1 MLTSTTISAILITVI
16 EGDKLN
22 QKGGNRKMKDY
33 SELKKKQQEEIN
45 NFNFGFA
52 FDNKQFKDMMNKW
65 GLDENDTDKI
75 VRVFSGTYILK
86 SDKTKLDSLLKRHND
101 ELKKAMQDDEFLQSA
116 FEYEMSNQEYII
128 TYNDVDIISAL
139 GLSLKD
145 FENDKR
151 LLENYKIAKDNYIE
165 AMNELGW

>member
-1 MLTSTTISAILITVI
+1 
-16 EGDKLN
+16 
-22 QKGGNRKMKDY
+22 MKDY
-33 SELKKKQQEEIN
+33 SELKKNQQEEVN

-86 SDKTKLDSLLKRHND
+86 SDKTKLDNLLKRHDD

-116 FEYEMSNQEYII
+116 FEYEMSNNEYII
-128 TYNDVDIISAL
+128 TYNDVDVISAL

-145 FENDKR
+145 FENDSR

-165 AMNELGW
+165 AMNRLGW

>member
-1 MLTSTTISAILITVI
+1 
-16 EGDKLN
+16 
-22 QKGGNRKMKDY
+22 MKNY
-33 SELKKKQQEEIN
+33 SELKERQQKEIN

-65 GLDENDTDKI
+65 GLDENDTNKI

-86 SDKTKLDSLLKRHND
+86 SDKTKLDNLFRRHDD

-116 FEYEMSNQEYII
+116 FEYEMSNHEYII
-128 TYNDVDIISAL
+128 TYNDVDVISSL

-145 FENDKR
+145 FENDNR
-151 LLENYKIAKDNYIE
+151 LLENYKIAKDRYIE
-165 AMNELGW
+165 EMNRLGW

>member
-1 MLTSTTISAILITVI
+1 
-16 EGDKLN
+16 
-22 QKGGNRKMKDY
+22 MKNY
-33 SELKKKQQEEIN
+33 SELKERQQKEIN

-65 GLDENDTDKI
+65 GLDENDTNKI

-86 SDKTKLDSLLKRHND
+86 SDKTKLDNLFRRHDD

-116 FEYEMSNQEYII
+116 FEYEMSNHEYII
-128 TYNDVDIISAL
+128 TYNDVDVISSL

-145 FENDKR
+145 FENDNR
-151 LLENYKIAKDNYIE
+151 LLENYKIAKDKYIE
-165 AMNELGW
+165 AMNRLGW

>member
-1 MLTSTTISAILITVI
+1 
-16 EGDKLN
+16 
-22 QKGGNRKMKDY
+22 MKNY
-33 SELKKKQQEEIN
+33 KELKERQQEEIN

-65 GLDENDTDKI
+65 GLDENDTNKI
-75 VRVFSGTYILK
+75 IRVFSGTYILK
-86 SDKTKLDSLLKRHND
+86 SDKTKLDSLLKRHDD

-128 TYNDVDIISAL
+128 TYNDVDVISSL

-145 FENDKR
+145 FENDSR
-151 LLENYKIAKDNYIE
+151 LLENYKIAKDKYIE
-165 AMNELGW
+165 EMNRLGW